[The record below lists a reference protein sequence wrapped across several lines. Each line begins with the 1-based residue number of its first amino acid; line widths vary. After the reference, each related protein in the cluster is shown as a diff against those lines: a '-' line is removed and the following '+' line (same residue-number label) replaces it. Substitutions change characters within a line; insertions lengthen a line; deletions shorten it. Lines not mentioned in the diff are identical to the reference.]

1 MFSVLFCCL
10 ANIRVQRVFRLIK
23 KLRASAILLYVIF
36 LLFGCE
42 VSFAQTTL
50 DSSQLKA
57 ADYKNIITNFFN
69 VQASV
74 RYIYTATIHPAGTM
88 IAWCADKDGGQK
100 ISVAVIAQPGKARS
114 ITAAT
119 TVNEECNE
127 SEPQFSPDGKE
138 IAFLSDAKTK
148 GQLQV
153 FVAVT
158 TGTLLTQQSLSH
170 LDGYVSHLQWSP
182 DGKYLSVLYVHKSTR
197 EPSPM
202 AAEDRA
208 TGIIDS
214 MENKNVQRVAVINR
228 QTGEMKEV
236 TPEGLYIFEYDWSP
250 DSHQLLYN
258 AALPPGDNNWYI
270 SKLYK
275 QTIDKKDTVLL
286 YKPALQLTVPRWS
299 RDGKKIAFIE
309 GLMSDQG
316 GSGGEIYVMNAD
328 GKKQPKSLTPN
339 RTSTPSWLHWQQN
352 GNILFT
358 EFTGG
363 SVAIC
368 SLNTTTGN
376 ATREWQSDEYI
387 RTRNEEMS
395 LSITENKT
403 ALSFAVIRSGWNQLP
418 EVWAGNTKKLTQIT
432 HLNDVVQKPRLRYDN
447 ITWMNEG
454 KPLQGWLLYPQGYD
468 STKQYPMLVCVH
480 GGPAWISTP
489 AWSAPD
495 FNTTV
500 YPQFG
505 YFVFFPN
512 ARGSYG
518 QGEAFTQ
525 KNRADWG
532 FGDLRDIVSGVNAV
546 AGKLPVD
553 TARVGLLGWS
563 YGGSMA
569 MMSVTQTKRFAAAVS
584 GAGAGDWLSYYGQ
597 NSIDKWM
604 NSYFNVSPYDD
615 PEPYRKVSAMTYI
628 RNVTTPV
635 LLLVGERDGECPP
648 PQSFQY
654 WHALK
659 ERNVP
664 TQLVVYA
671 DEGHSFYKW
680 DDMIDVCARTLAW
693 FEKWMPGK

>member
-1 MFSVLFCCL
+1 MKHIQTFIALAKPLQKAMMIVLLLLPIVCF
-10 ANIRVQRVFRLIK
+10 ARLHRTVNTIPGDSIK
-23 KLRASAILLYVIF
+23 E
-36 LLFGCE
+36 G
-42 VSFAQTTL
+42 
-50 DSSQLKA
+50 
-57 ADYKNIITNFFN
+57 ITRFFN
-69 VQASV
+69 LQASV
-74 RYIYTATIHPAGTM
+74 HYIYTATINPAGTAV
-88 IAWCADKDGGQK
+88 AWCADKEGVQK
-100 ISVAVIAQPGKARS
+100 ISLATIAKPDKTIN
-114 ITAAT
+114 ITAVST
-119 TVNEECNE
+119 GDTLCNE

-148 GQLQV
+148 GQAQV
-153 FVAVT
+153 FIASVA
-158 TGTLLTQQSLSH
+158 TGLSLTQQPLSKF
-170 LDGYVSHLQWSP
+170 DGYVSHLQWSP
-182 DGKYLSVLYVHKSTR
+182 DGKYISVLYVHKSTR

-214 MENKNVQRVAVINR
+214 MENKNVQRVAIINR
-228 QTGEMKEV
+228 VTGDMREV
-236 TPEGLYIFEYDWSP
+236 TPEGLYIFEYDWNPNSR
-250 DSHQLLYN
+250 QLLYN

-270 SKLYK
+270 SRLYK
-275 QTIDKKDTVLL
+275 QSIEVTDTVLL
-286 YKPALQLTVPRWS
+286 YKPAFQLTVPRWS
-299 RDGKKIAFIE
+299 TDGKKVAFIE

-316 GSGGEIYVMNAD
+316 GSGGEIYVMDAD
-328 GKKQPKSLTPN
+328 GKEKPKNMTPG
-339 RTSTPSWLHWQQN
+339 RASTPSWYDWQKN
-352 GNILFT
+352 GNMLFT

-368 SLNTTTGN
+368 SLNTTTGI
-376 ATREWQSDEYI
+376 AVRQWQSDEYI
-387 RTRNEEMS
+387 RTGNEEMS
-395 LSITENKT
+395 LAVTENKA

-418 EVWAGNTKKLTQIT
+418 EVWVGNTKKLTQVT
-432 HLNDVVQKPRLRYDN
+432 HLNDAIQKVQLRFDN
-447 ITWMNEG
+447 ITWTNEG
-454 KPLQGWLLYPQGYD
+454 KSLQGWLLYPQNYD
-468 STKQYPMLVCVH
+468 SIKKYPMLTCVH

-495 FNTTV
+495 FNTTA

-525 KNRADWG
+525 SNRRDWG
-532 FGDLRDIVSGVNAV
+532 FCDLRDIVSGVDAV
-546 AGKLPVD
+546 AAHVPVD

-569 MMSVTQTKRFAAAVS
+569 MISVTQTQRFAAAVS

-604 NSYFNVSPYDD
+604 NSYFNTSPYDD

-628 RNVTTPV
+628 KNVKTPV

-659 ERNVP
+659 ELNVP

-680 DDMIDVCARTLAW
+680 EDMIDVSVRTLEW
-693 FEKWMPGK
+693 FEKWMPAK